1 MLHAWMFDVEETIQQ
16 SDCIYEY
23 AICEMSVVIEHL
35 TKLSLEKFFVISK
48 TSGVIKKTPH
58 KVAVE
63 AFLHS
68 IYMSFLCNYVHEFWH
83 LKKYVTHLGV

>member
-68 IYMSFLCNYVHEFWH
+68 ENMLCINVHYH
-83 LKKYVTHLGV
+83 SVQ